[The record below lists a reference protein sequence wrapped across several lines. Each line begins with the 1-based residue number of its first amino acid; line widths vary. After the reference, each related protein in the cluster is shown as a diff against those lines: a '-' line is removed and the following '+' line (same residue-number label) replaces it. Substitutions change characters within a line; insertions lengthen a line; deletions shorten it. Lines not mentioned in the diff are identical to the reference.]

1 MTSWLELLPDSGMVP
16 YSIALM
22 ALLTA
27 VGAVAWAI
35 RQRTVAVR
43 TYHGANRLKNEFVSM
58 VSHELRT
65 PLTSIAGFAEALRDR
80 DDELVAGEREE
91 FLTIICREAEH
102 LSTLVEDILVVPR
115 IEAGRLDLSSRVM
128 DVSEVVAE
136 LVPAVFPPGHRLDIQ
151 VSVPKGVKVYADPK
165 RVGQIIR
172 NLLANAR
179 NHGGQSIA
187 VEGTYIGTHYQLTVS
202 DNGPGVPADR
212 RTAIFEPFEQGSTGD
227 SRQHSGM
234 GLGLPI
240 ARRLAQHM
248 GGELWYESRFPTG
261 SRFCVS
267 FPLSQTHVG
276 AMNKAM
282 VASAVDTSGLSWG

>member
-1 MTSWLELLPDSGMVP
+1 MTTWLDALPNGGMGP
-16 YSIALM
+16 YLVAL
-22 ALLTA
+22 A
-27 VGAVAWAI
+27 GIIVAIGSMFWAS
-35 RQRTVAVR
+35 RQRKLAAN

-65 PLTSIAGFAEALRDR
+65 PLTSIAGFAEALRDQASELSSQER
-80 DDELVAGEREE
+80 DE
-91 FLTIICREAEH
+91 FLTIICREATH

-115 IEAGRLDLSSRVM
+115 IEAGRLDLAPHVM

-136 LVPAVFPPGHRLDIQ
+136 LVPTIFPTGHGRDLH
-151 VSVPKGVKVYADPK
+151 VSVPSGVKVYADPK

-172 NLLANAR
+172 NMLANAR
-179 NHGGQSIA
+179 SHGGIGIA

-202 DNGPGVPADR
+202 DNGPGVPVDR
-212 RTAIFEPFEQGSTGD
+212 RAAIFERFEQGSAGD
-227 SRQHSGM
+227 ARKNQGM

-240 ARRLAQHM
+240 ARKLAQQM
-248 GGELWYESRFPTG
+248 GGELWFEPRFPTG

-267 FPLSQTHVG
+267 FPLSKTHVG
-276 AMNKAM
+276 AMNRSM

>member
-1 MTSWLELLPDSGMVP
+1 MTAWLDALPKGGMVP
-16 YSIALM
+16 YAVAL
-22 ALLTA
+22 AGLIIA
-27 VGAVAWAI
+27 VGSVMWAA
-35 RQRTVAVR
+35 RQHKLAAS
-43 TYHGANRLKNEFVSM
+43 TYQGASRLKNEFVSM

-65 PLTSIAGFAEALRDR
+65 PLTSIAGFAEALRDQGSDLDPRER
-80 DDELVAGEREE
+80 DE

-115 IEAGRLDLSSRVM
+115 IEAGRLDLAPHVM

-136 LVPAVFPPGHRLDIQ
+136 LIPTIFPAGHGRDLH
-151 VSVPKGVKVYADPK
+151 VSVPSGVKVYADPK

-172 NLLANAR
+172 NMLANAR
-179 NHGGQSIA
+179 THGGPGIA

-202 DNGPGVPADR
+202 DNGPGVPVDR
-212 RTAIFEPFEQGSTGD
+212 RAAIFEQFEQGTTGD
-227 SRQHSGM
+227 GRKNQGM

-240 ARRLAQHM
+240 ARKLAQQM
-248 GGELWYESRFPTG
+248 GGEFWYEPRFPTG

-267 FPLSQTHVG
+267 FPLSRTHVG
-276 AMNKAM
+276 AMNRSM